1 MKTEYFNTAF
11 VFLRYI
17 KNKLILI
24 KMDRKICKKIMDVF
38 ENVFFFVNF
47 WTGQT
52 RNKIGL
58 GPTRKKTNYLIL
70 GWSQPNRVDWADDP
84 TLTGYTV
91 TG

>member
-38 ENVFFFVNF
+38 ENVFFFCKFLNGPDPKQN
-47 WTGQT
+47 WAGTDPKK
-52 RNKIGL
+52 NKLPYIGL
-58 GPTRKKTNYLIL
+58 ESAQPRGL
-70 GWSQPNRVDWADDP
+70 G
-84 TLTGYTV
+84 
-91 TG
+91 

>member
-1 MKTEYFNTAF
+1 MHENYFFLVLMKTWYFNTAF

-17 KNKLILI
+17 KNKPMLI

-47 WTGQT
+47 GMGRT

-58 GPTRKKTNYLIL
+58 GPI
-70 GWSQPNRVDWADDP
+70 
-84 TLTGYTV
+84 
-91 TG
+91 

>member
-47 WTGQT
+47 
-52 RNKIGL
+52 
-58 GPTRKKTNYLIL
+58 
-70 GWSQPNRVDWADDP
+70 
-84 TLTGYTV
+84 
-91 TG
+91 